1 MSGDGCMEAGTRER
15 SMAETPGWPLAKLV
29 EQALAGRGL
38 DFVPA
43 LEARFEQDTESERR
57 RFLRNRLL
65 AAVLVFTLFQ
75 FDDYF
80 IAPDAFWASAAL
92 RFGIVVPALL
102 AAAMMQ
108 SLRLTPLAREFTAFS
123 CAVLVALDL
132 AAINLISGAPNHFHL
147 LYGFLLLLVYAN
159 VFVQLRF
166 RFAAATGAVTLAIV
180 LALLPANAATSTAVK
195 VNLLLMVTSAV
206 SVTLVG
212 NYRLE
217 WERRQTYLLRLRE
230 TLRGDDLSA
239 RNQRLQDLS
248 YRDWLTGLA
257 NRRLLEHYLE
267 EAFTRGEVGA
277 GEIGMLM
284 LDVDFFKNYNDRYGH
299 PAGDACLQALATLLR
314 GHMRAGVDLLARY
327 GGEEFLAVLPGQGL
341 PACLRIA
348 ERIRRAVEEAALPHE
363 ASPNGL
369 VTLSIGVVAG
379 QAGLAMDPETLIQS
393 ADAALYA
400 AKQAGRNRIWPGLA
414 QPAPRHRADRWM
426 AKPRRPGAGHTG

>member
-1 MSGDGCMEAGTRER
+1 
-15 SMAETPGWPLAKLV
+15 MAETPGPPLATLV

-38 DFVPA
+38 GFVPA
-43 LEARFEQDTESERR
+43 LEARFEADTEGERR

-65 AAVLVFTLFQ
+65 AAIAVFTLFQ
-75 FDDYF
+75 IDDYF
-80 IAPDAFWASAAL
+80 IADDAFWASALL
-92 RFGIVVPALL
+92 RFGVVIPALL

-108 SLRLTPLAREFTAFS
+108 ALRLSPVVREVTAFL
-123 CAVLVALDL
+123 CAVLVASDL
-132 AAINLISGAPNHFHL
+132 AAINLISRAPDHFHL
-147 LYGFLLLLVYAN
+147 LYGFVLLLVYGN

-166 RFAAATGAVTLAIV
+166 RYAAATGAVTLAVV
-180 LALLPANAATSTAVK
+180 LALLPANAATSMAVK

-230 TLRGDDLSA
+230 RLRGDDLSA

-267 EAFTRGEVGA
+267 EACTGSDVGA

-284 LDVDFFKNYNDRYGH
+284 LDVDYFKNYNDRYGH

-363 ASPNGL
+363 ASPSGF

-379 QAGLAMDPETLIQS
+379 PAGLTIDPETLIQS

-414 QPAPRHRADRWM
+414 PPPPRHRAGTWV
-426 AKPRRPGAGHTG
+426 AKPRRPGAGHSG